1 MKIIHH
7 LWILSTVWRTERD
20 SALDQAFTQTNKLSL
35 EIPTVLCIITALQQH
50 LGLQAYITA
59 EQTIKQII
67 CKTTRHRNNSEFS

>member
-1 MKIIHH
+1 MDFIHSLEDREGFCFRSGFH
-7 LWILSTVWRTERD
+7 T
-20 SALDQAFTQTNKLSL
+20 DQKKLSL